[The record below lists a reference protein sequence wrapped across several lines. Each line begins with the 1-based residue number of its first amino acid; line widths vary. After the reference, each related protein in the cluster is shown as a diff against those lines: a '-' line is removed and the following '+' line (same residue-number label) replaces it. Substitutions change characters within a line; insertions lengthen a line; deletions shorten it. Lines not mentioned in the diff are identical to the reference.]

1 MNYQETLQYLY
12 SQLPMFHRVG
22 AAAYKADL
30 KNTIDICNLLGNPQ
44 NKFKS
49 IHIAGTN
56 GKGSVSHFLAS
67 ILQEN
72 GYKVGLYTSPH
83 LKDFRERIKINGK
96 EIPTEKVTAF
106 VEKYKLSFD
115 SIKPSFFEWTVGL
128 AFSYFAEEKV
138 DVAVVETGLG
148 GRLDSTNIIT
158 PELSVI
164 TNISW
169 DHSNLLGDT
178 LAKIAGEK
186 AGIIKT
192 GIPVVIGETQEEIKE
207 VFIKRC
213 NEVNAPIYFAD
224 RHFHVLHAEL
234 VYNNSPELMV
244 QLQFKNGIPLN
255 HVFEHDSVL
264 RSSLIGYYQVKNLVT
279 VLMSVDILNTNG
291 FTLQAEKV
299 EKGITNVIEN
309 TGIMGRWQKINEK
322 PLVVS
327 DIGHNEGGLKETLT
341 QIKFTPHNKL
351 HMVLGFVN
359 DKDIDNILTLL
370 PNDAD
375 YYFCKAQIPRE
386 LDETKLAEK
395 ALKAGI
401 KGNVFPTVEA
411 SYKSAKEH
419 AGVEDLIYIGGSTF
433 VVAEVL

>member
-1 MNYQETLQYLY
+1 
-12 SQLPMFHRVG
+12 
-22 AAAYKADL
+22 
-30 KNTIDICNLLGNPQ
+30 
-44 NKFKS
+44 
-49 IHIAGTN
+49 
-56 GKGSVSHFLAS
+56 
-67 ILQEN
+67 
-72 GYKVGLYTSPH
+72 
-83 LKDFRERIKINGK
+83 
-96 EIPTEKVTAF
+96 
-106 VEKYKLSFD
+106 
-115 SIKPSFFEWTVGL
+115 
-128 AFSYFAEEKV
+128 
-138 DVAVVETGLG
+138 
-148 GRLDSTNIIT
+148 
-158 PELSVI
+158 
-164 TNISW
+164 
-169 DHSNLLGDT
+169 
-178 LAKIAGEK
+178 
-186 AGIIKT
+186 
-192 GIPVVIGETQEEIKE
+192 
-207 VFIKRC
+207 
-213 NEVNAPIYFAD
+213 
-224 RHFHVLHAEL
+224 
-234 VYNNSPELMV
+234 MV
-244 QLQFKNGIPLN
+244 RLQFKNGIPLN

-291 FTLQAEKV
+291 FSLQAEKV

-359 DKDIDNILTLL
+359 DKDIDTILNLL

-375 YYFCKAQIPRE
+375 YYFCKAQIPRA
-386 LDETKLAEK
+386 LDETTLAKK

-411 SYKSAKEH
+411 AYNAAKEN